1 MTENELKK
9 LNRAELLEL
18 LLEQERENNRLRIE
32 IRDLKVKLEDR
43 DINIV
48 ESGNIA
54 DAALRIHGV
63 FEAAQAAAE
72 TYLRNIKRN
81 AGVEPE
87 PVTTGAPEE

>member
-1 MTENELKK
+1 MTEYELKK

-32 IRDLKVKLEDR
+32 IRDLRMKLEDR

-54 DAALRIHGV
+54 EASLKIHAV
-63 FEAAQAAAE
+63 FEAAQMAAE
-72 TYLRNIKRN
+72 TFLRNVKRS
-81 AGVEPE
+81 AGVVEE
-87 PVTTGAPEE
+87 PVDRDTPEE

>member
-18 LLEQERENNRLRIE
+18 LLEQERENNRLRLE
-32 IRDLKVKLEDR
+32 IRDLKGKLEDR
-43 DINIV
+43 TIKLV

-54 DAALRIHGV
+54 EASLKIHSV

-72 TYLRNIKRN
+72 TYLQNIKRQ
-81 AGVEPE
+81 AGATPAPEPE
-87 PVTTGAPEE
+87 PT